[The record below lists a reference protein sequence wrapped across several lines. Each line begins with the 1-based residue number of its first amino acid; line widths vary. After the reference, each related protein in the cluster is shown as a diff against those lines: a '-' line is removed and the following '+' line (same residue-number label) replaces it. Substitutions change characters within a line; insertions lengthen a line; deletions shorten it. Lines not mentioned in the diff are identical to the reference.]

1 MKAVFF
7 NPTKLRYASIRP
19 VLAIFDEY
27 REIVNTPLSL
37 TFFSHGLQ
45 HVEQA
50 ASFRTGRNNLI
61 SRIKAVIYAMQYSGF
76 RDYFV
81 RNPNS
86 VAVVWNGRHGIRHIF
101 IQAAKD
107 AGVKT
112 LYLELSPIPN
122 SITVDCTGI
131 NYENSVPRQS
141 DFFLKYEDKS
151 LNWKYILKYFSQRSL
166 TPSSQNKENCLE
178 QPYIFVALQSEGDSQ
193 LRDFGGNFRTVDS
206 FLDAVC
212 EASQAAIGLRK
223 IFIKEHPNCS
233 INAIIKAKDYPNVE
247 IVNHLDTIELCKNAD
262 LILTV
267 NSSVG
272 LQALFLEKPVA
283 AAGNAY
289 WSIDGICYR
298 ARSVEEL
305 KALFVQTFFDCDV
318 SLRNSF
324 LNYLVNEYYVL
335 TSWQADMRCS
345 LPKNEQLKIKKLL
358 K

>member
-7 NPTKLRYASIRP
+7 NPTKLRYASIRS
-19 VLAIFDEY
+19 VLSIFDEY
-27 REIVNTPLSL
+27 REIVHTPLSL
-37 TFFSHGLQ
+37 TFFADGLSH
-45 HVEQA
+45 VDQA
-50 ASFRTGRNNLI
+50 ASFRSVRNKLI

-76 RDYFV
+76 RDYFLK
-81 RNPNS
+81 NPNS
-86 VAVVWNGRHGIRHIF
+86 VAVVWNGRHGVRHIF

-112 LYLELSPIPN
+112 LYLELSTFPN

-131 NYENSVPRQS
+131 NYENSVPRHS
-141 DFFLKYEDKS
+141 DFFVKYEDDS
-151 LNWKYILKYFSQRSL
+151 FNWKYILKYFSQRSL
-166 TPSSQNKENCLE
+166 TPPSQSKENLLV

-206 FLDAVC
+206 FFDAVC

-223 IFIKEHPNCS
+223 ILIKEHPDCS
-233 INAIIKAKDYPNVE
+233 INATLKAKDYPNVE

-262 LILTV
+262 LVLTV

-272 LQALFLEKPVA
+272 LQAMFLEKPVA

-305 KALFVQTFFDCDV
+305 KALFVQTFFDCDIP
-318 SLRNSF
+318 LRNSF
-324 LNYLVNEYYVL
+324 LNYLINDYYVL
-335 TSWQADMRCS
+335 TSWQADMLCS
-345 LPKNEQLKIKKLL
+345 LPRNEQLKIKKLL
-358 K
+358 M